1 MWIVS
6 CVQAM
11 GDLCMEPA
19 NYAEHIISSQYGPA
33 IADYY
38 VHCPSDGAVK
48 ESGPLNTLVR
58 QARLNIDKS
67 EQLVAEFVTLAE
79 SHYSPKD
86 VSLSTLLFYFPLDV
100 FIPHPAGI

>member
-1 MWIVS
+1 
-6 CVQAM
+6 M

-100 FIPHPAGI
+100 FIPHPAGIES